1 MFNVSVEHLPLE
13 SSADPRGGCGM
24 AVPGLFV
31 VGTDTDVGKTR
42 VATALVRH
50 LVAAGLRVGVYKP
63 VASGCP
69 RPDSPGGDPWHL
81 WDAAGRPL
89 TPEHV
94 CPQAFAAPIAP
105 HRSGRAAGR
114 CVDEDLLRRGL
125 AAWEATSDVIVV
137 EGAGGLFSPVGD
149 TTLVADLA
157 REFGLPLVVV
167 DAARLGAV
175 GRTLATV
182 RAARA
187 EGLAVAAVVLSHT
200 TPVGGAPDDPAGPLT
215 IALDAVA
222 DLSARLA
229 PVPVVIL
236 DHGATSLPPGV
247 DWRALAAVGPRRAS
261 T

>member
-1 MFNVSVEHLPLE
+1 
-13 SSADPRGGCGM
+13 M

-42 VATALVRH
+42 VAAAIVRG
-50 LVAAGLRVGVYKP
+50 LFAAGMRVGVYKP

-69 RPDSPGGDPWHL
+69 RIDVPGTDPWEL
-81 WDAAGRPL
+81 WHAAGRPRDV
-89 TPEHV
+89 TDV

-105 HRSGRAAGR
+105 AMSARAEGRS
-114 CVDEDLLRRGL
+114 VDESLLRRGL
-125 AAWEATSDVIVV
+125 SEWESASDMIVV
-137 EGAGGLFSPVGD
+137 EGAGGLFSPIGD

-157 REFGLPLVVV
+157 REFGRPLVVV

-187 EGLAVAAVVLSHT
+187 EGLTVAAVVLSHT
-200 TPVGGAPDDPAGPLT
+200 SPPRGTADDPASDVS
-215 IALDAVA
+215 IARDAVA
-222 DLSARLA
+222 ELSRRLA
-229 PVPVVIL
+229 HVPVAIFE
-236 DHGATSLPPGV
+236 HGATLPPQI
-247 DWRALAAVGPRRAS
+247 DWRSLAAPPRAA